1 MILFHFKTNKKKL
14 NFDGRMK
21 INIKTK
27 IKKEIKK
34 LNKNINKSNKKY

>member
-1 MILFHFKTNKKKL
+1 MILFHFKTNKKEKL

-27 IKKEIKK
+27 IKKK
-34 LNKNINKSNKKY
+34 

>member
-1 MILFHFKTNKKKL
+1 
-14 NFDGRMK
+14 MK

-34 LNKNINKSNKKY
+34 LNKNIYKSNKKYWSGKTKN